1 MGDDLYKLIPEEGK
15 HLAESRNTKGAYRG
29 VYLDDETNK
38 PSGAGE
44 FVKVNPE
51 ELNNE
56 AAVQANSNE
65 ETVQKNNTI
74 DAEQGNNDTNAV
86 QDTKASSDVNGYV
99 AIATAMFGLGILVA
113 NAYPHAKKWVKETA
127 VPSARSS
134 RANAS
139 PQDDSRSE
147 NRPFFRRAKTFFI
160 RARPRRN
167 RSRRKLS
174 AARVRARSI

>member
-51 ELNNE
+51 DLNNE

-74 DAEQGNNDTNAV
+74 DAEQSNNDTNAV

-113 NAYPHAKKWVKETA
+113 NA
-127 VPSARSS
+127 
-134 RANAS
+134 
-139 PQDDSRSE
+139 
-147 NRPFFRRAKTFFI
+147 
-160 RARPRRN
+160 
-167 RSRRKLS
+167 
-174 AARVRARSI
+174 

>member
-1 MGDDLYKLIPEEGK
+1 MENVIMGDDLYKLIPEEGK

-56 AAVQANSNE
+56 AAVPANSNE

-127 VPSARSS
+127 VPSAKTKGDQPKRLVAFISS
-134 RANAS
+134 
-139 PQDDSRSE
+139 
-147 NRPFFRRAKTFFI
+147 
-160 RARPRRN
+160 
-167 RSRRKLS
+167 LS
-174 AARVRARSI
+174 DAEAVDGFAPSLF